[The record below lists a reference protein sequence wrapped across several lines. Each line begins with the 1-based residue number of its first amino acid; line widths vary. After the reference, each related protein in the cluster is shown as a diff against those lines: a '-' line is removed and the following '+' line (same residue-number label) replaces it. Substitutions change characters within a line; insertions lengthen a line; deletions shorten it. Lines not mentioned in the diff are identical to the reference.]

1 MIPIVEVD
9 LHLRRLCSAVDIAGV
24 ACWEKLFMPSELSIL
39 LKVMGTGPKLLLC
52 TFYDDPTVDLAL
64 TSPPPTLRYAI
75 ATVFFTLYFV
85 EI

>member
-1 MIPIVEVD
+1 
-9 LHLRRLCSAVDIAGV
+9 
-24 ACWEKLFMPSELSIL
+24 MPSELSVL
-39 LKVMGTGPKLLLC
+39 LKVMGTEPKLLC

-85 EI
+85 EIL